1 MVSTKNK
8 CFFFR
13 LLPSPHSHIFM
24 GMDATGRQ
32 KWDRNMDSEV
42 ESEMKREIWKEWE
55 KWRLGKNERE
65 KHHSVWY
72 NTHIEQMGHFKNIAT
87 PQKSDTREKAAH
99 SHTGVQCFGRKKQKW
114 KLTKW
119 IEKKRTTQWQD
130 PTNTYRK
137 YAHGINKSP
146 ACWNSKQDDTHK
158 NVCVWETEGERVN
171 KRSDR
176 IKPNQTIRNRWYDD
190 NNSNPIQYAGRGIFG
205 SKLLFVAISSIK
217 QSHNI
222 THTNIHPQAYEHMIF
237 CLAPS
242 VIIGSKTIPAFSL
255 LFLSRHTK

>member
-1 MVSTKNK
+1 MQREGKSEIETWTVRWNRRWREKYGK
-8 CFFFR
+8 CE
-13 LLPSPHSHIFM
+13 
-24 GMDATGRQ
+24 
-32 KWDRNMDSEV
+32 RNGD
-42 ESEMKREIWKEWE
+42 WE
-55 KWRLGKNERE
+55 K
-65 KHHSVWY
+65 
-72 NTHIEQMGHFKNIAT
+72 
-87 PQKSDTREKAAH
+87 TREKNIIRFDTI
-99 SHTGVQCFGRKKQKW
+99 HTSNRWVILKISPRHKKATLGKKQHTHTLVSNASAEKKQKW